1 MMSQQELVTII
12 FILEIVAKLFYV
24 RAIEMTCG
32 SQRSGFHGQRRMP
45 SLISLTNVRVYIC
58 FSSYTYPKK
67 VKIISVNKN
76 YLERPLTGCNCCMQ
90 KSQRKSGPGGGV
102 LPYMGYI
109 GMCRCEEYNGFQAV
123 YSRFYYP
130 WIVYINQS
138 VWIQNRVSFFRKLIS
153 WLKNLSRLWIVV

>member
-12 FILEIVAKLFYV
+12 FILEIVPKLFYV
-24 RAIEMTCG
+24 RAIEMICG

-67 VKIISVNKN
+67 VKIISLNKN

-90 KSQRKSGPGGGV
+90 KSQRKSGPGGG
-102 LPYMGYI
+102 GYCHI
-109 GMCRCEEYNGFQAV
+109 WAICAAV
-123 YSRFYYP
+123 KSIMVFKQFTLGS
-130 WIVYINQS
+130 IIHGQC
-138 VWIQNRVSFFRKLIS
+138 I
-153 WLKNLSRLWIVV
+153 

>member
-24 RAIEMTCG
+24 RAIEMICG

-67 VKIISVNKN
+67 VKIISLNKN

-90 KSQRKSGPGGGV
+90 KSQRKSGPGGG
-102 LPYMGYI
+102 YCHIWAIQG
-109 GMCRCEEYNGFQAV
+109 CAAV
-123 YSRFYYP
+123 
-130 WIVYINQS
+130 QS
-138 VWIQNRVSFFRKLIS
+138 IMVFKQFTLGSVIHGQCI
-153 WLKNLSRLWIVV
+153 

>member
-24 RAIEMTCG
+24 RAIEMICG

-67 VKIISVNKN
+67 VKIISLNKN

-90 KSQRKSGPGGGV
+90 KSQRKSGPGGV

-109 GMCRCEEYNGFQAV
+109 GMCRCEGYGFQTV
-123 YSRFYYP
+123 YSG
-130 WIVYINQS
+130 IGYINQS